1 MEIVRAA
8 FDAFNR
14 GEVDA
19 ALKDAAPSFEYDFS
33 RSRSPGRGIYS
44 LDQMPDYFKEF
55 AGTWESVRLGPD
67 EFIDAGE
74 HVVTPFTN
82 QFRGR
87 DGIEVIL
94 DPEKAVEEAREPDE
108 AAEGDRVEEAEPPD
122 VALPQHRR
130 TQTQFVPY
138 ATTDPWADALRESL
152 EIYKREHPQSSAPD
166 LILARAEKLYAGKTA
181 GQPRG

>member
-14 GEVDA
+14 GDVDA

-55 AGTWESVRLGPD
+55 AGTWEFVRLGPD
-67 EFIDAGE
+67 EFIDTGE

-87 DGIEVIL
+87 DGIEV
-94 DPEKAVEEAREPDE
+94 KARAAFAWTIRDGMIARITFFQERHEALE
-108 AAEGDRVEEAEPPD
+108 AAGLSE
-122 VALPQHRR
+122 
-130 TQTQFVPY
+130 
-138 ATTDPWADALRESL
+138 
-152 EIYKREHPQSSAPD
+152 
-166 LILARAEKLYAGKTA
+166 
-181 GQPRG
+181 